1 MFNYNLQRLLENR
14 EIEIDGVSFF
24 INLHLEY
31 LKEVNDPSNFIPFN
45 EMIEEEDCHVLNY
58 DPVNR
63 NIFHGTDLELWTR
76 PDIIRVEVPVIRMPV
91 FGYVIAGRKEQDQK
105 QNRKI

>member
-1 MFNYNLQRLLENR
+1 VFNYNLQRLLEDR
-14 EIEIDGVSFF
+14 EIEIEGVRFF

-31 LKEVNDPSNFIPFN
+31 LKEVNDPGNYMPFN
-45 EMIEEEDCHVLNY
+45 EMIEEEDCHVLYY

-76 PDIIRVEVPVIRMPV
+76 TDIIRVEVPVIRMPV
-91 FGYVIAGRKEQDQK
+91 FGYVIAGRREKDQR
-105 QNRKI
+105 QSRGI